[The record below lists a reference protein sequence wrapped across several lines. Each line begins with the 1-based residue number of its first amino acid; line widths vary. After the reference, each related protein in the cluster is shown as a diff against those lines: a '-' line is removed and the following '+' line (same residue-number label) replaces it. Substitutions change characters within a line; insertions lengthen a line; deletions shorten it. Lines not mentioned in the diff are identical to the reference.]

1 MKKII
6 SIIICL
12 SILLCAAVCATS
24 SLLGDA
30 NGDGEVDNKDVV
42 TLFRHLSGM
51 SVTCI
56 EANCDVNKDNEIDNK
71 DVVTLFRLLSSG
83 EPVNPSGMSYDDDD
97 SEDSGD
103 FSELFG

>member
-1 MKKII
+1 MKRII
-6 SIIICL
+6 SVMIAASIILCVGI
-12 SILLCAAVCATS
+12 CAASA
-24 SLLGDA
+24 LLGDA

-56 EANCDVNKDNEIDNK
+56 ESNCDVNRDKEIDNK
-71 DVVTLFRLLSSG
+71 DVVTLFRLLSRG
-83 EPVNPSGMSYDDDD
+83 DTINPSGMSNDDDD

-103 FSELFG
+103 FGDLFG